1 MATDSKQKLVEDGV
15 AQFAAVEK
23 QLSTA
28 FDMLMKLSGIWMK
41 GNALGMMG
49 ALETGELTWRTKEVA
64 GMVAAALEFTYI
76 LHKRGTDIAQINGWD
91 VPGTESGGGGR

>member
-23 QLSTA
+23 QLSGA
-28 FDMLMKLSGIWMK
+28 FDMLSKLSGIWMK

-64 GMVAAALEFTYI
+64 GMVAAALQRTYE
-76 LHKRGTDIAQINGWD
+76 LHQRGTAIAQKNNCDIPVIEG
-91 VPGTESGGGGR
+91 GGGGR